1 MVNTAGNDSNDPA
14 RPVVVVGAGIAGLTA
29 ARELV
34 RRGLPVLLIERLP
47 MVGGLARCF
56 RYGDF
61 TFDIGPHRFHTY
73 SERAMGLIREALGE
87 RYVLIDRCSSVYL
100 FGRYH
105 TWPLGTSSIFR
116 LPPSVL
122 LRCLGDLLRGS
133 RGEKKGDEV
142 SEDDQSFA
150 DYIINRYGPT
160 LYDVFFKGYTT
171 KFAHCTPEKLHHS
184 WASQSIHRATI
195 DRRYQQGSLLDI
207 LRIAL
212 LPKPKVTKFIYPEGG
227 IDLYSE
233 LVRDA
238 YLEDGG
244 RLVTGVEDLGLESD
258 GERVTA
264 VSFGGERVEPSWI
277 VWTAPPGDLAAGLG
291 VDLPRLDFLT
301 LLIFNVEVSGRVKT
315 PNQWTYFS
323 DSDLAISR
331 ITFPR
336 NFHPDLV
343 PRDKDGLCV
352 EVTWAG
358 GPPSEA
364 ELDRIKNQVVDELEK
379 VRLVNRERVE
389 RVHCEVVPAAYP
401 VYRMDYPNQLAQ
413 FVHRLSPFKNL
424 LCLGRCG
431 TFWYNNMDDSIEA
444 GLDLAEALA
453 GAGPTALC
461 PQRDH
466 AGVIWPAGQR
476 EEFRLT

>member
-1 MVNTAGNDSNDPA
+1 MESNGIKGQIDPG

-29 ARELV
+29 ARELT
-34 RRGLPVLLIERLP
+34 RRGVPVLLIERLFE
-47 MVGGLARCF
+47 VGGLARCF

-73 SERAMGLIREALGE
+73 SERALGLIREALGE

-116 LPPSVL
+116 LPPTVL
-122 LRCLGDLLRGS
+122 LRCLGDLLRGR
-133 RGEKKGDEV
+133 RGGKGDETP
-142 SEDDQSFA
+142 EDDQSFK
-150 DYIINRYGPT
+150 DYIVNRYGPT
-160 LYDVFFKGYTT
+160 LYEVFFEGYTT
-171 KFAHCTPEKLHHS
+171 KFAHCTPDRLHHS

-227 IDLYSE
+227 IDLYPE

-238 YLEDGG
+238 FLGDGG
-244 RLVTGVEDLGLESD
+244 RLVTGVEDLALETD

-264 VSFGGERVEPSWI
+264 VSFQGERVEPSWL
-277 VWTAPPGDLAAGLG
+277 VWTAPPGDLAGGLG
-291 VDLPRLDFLT
+291 VDLPRLDFLS

-331 ITFPR
+331 ISFPR
-336 NFHPDLV
+336 NFHPGLV
-343 PRDKDGLCV
+343 PEGKDGLCV

-358 GPPSEA
+358 EPPAAE
-364 ELDRIKNQVVDELEK
+364 ELDRIRKQVVGELET
-379 VRLVNRERVE
+379 VGLVDRGRVE
-389 RVHCEVVPAAYP
+389 RVHCEMVTGAYP
-401 VYRMDYPNQLAQ
+401 VYRLDYPRQLAQ
-413 FVHRLSPFKNL
+413 FVHRLSPFANL

-453 GAGPTALC
+453 GPGPSALC
-461 PQRDH
+461 PQHEH

-476 EEFRLT
+476 EEFLLT

>member
-1 MVNTAGNDSNDPA
+1 MESTNNGQIDTS

-29 ARELV
+29 ARELT

-47 MVGGLARCF
+47 EVGGLARCF

-73 SERAMGLIREALGE
+73 SERALALIREALGE
-87 RYVLIDRCSSVYL
+87 QYVLIDRCSSVYL
-100 FGRYH
+100 FRRYH

-122 LRCLGDLLRGS
+122 LRCLRDLLTGRRG
-133 RGEKKGDEV
+133 GDR
-142 SEDDQSFA
+142 DDDAGGDQSFEE
-150 DYIINRYGPT
+150 YIVSRYGPT

-171 KFAHCTPEKLHHS
+171 KFAHCTPDRLHYS

-195 DRRYQQGSLLDI
+195 DRRYQQGSLFDV

-227 IDLYSE
+227 IDLYAE
-233 LVRDA
+233 RVRDA
-238 YLEDGG
+238 FLGDGG
-244 RLVTGVEDLGLESD
+244 RLVTGVEDLALESD

-264 VSFGGERVEPSWI
+264 VRFQGQRVEPSWM
-277 VWTAPPGDLAAGLG
+277 VWTAPPADLAAGLG
-291 VDLPRLDFLT
+291 VDLPRLDFLS
-301 LLIFNVEVSGRVKT
+301 LLIFNVEVSGQVET

-331 ITFPR
+331 ISFPR
-336 NFHPDLV
+336 NFHPGLV
-343 PRDKDGLCV
+343 PAGKDGLCV
-352 EVTWAG
+352 EVTWPG
-358 GPPSEA
+358 EPPPA
-364 ELDRIKNQVVDELEK
+364 EELARIQEQVVGELEA
-379 VRLVNRERVE
+379 VRLVERSRVE
-389 RVHCEVVPAAYP
+389 RVHSEVVRGAYP
-401 VYRMDYPNQLAQ
+401 VYRMEYPQQLAS
-413 FVHRLSPFKNL
+413 FVHQLSPFANL

-453 GAGPTALC
+453 GPGPSALC
-461 PQRDH
+461 PQHEH

>member
-1 MVNTAGNDSNDPA
+1 MESSEQRRIDAS

-34 RRGLPVLLIERLP
+34 RRGLPVLLIERLTE
-47 MVGGLARCF
+47 VGGLARCF

-73 SERAMGLIREALGE
+73 SERALALIREALGGQ
-87 RYVLIDRCSSVYL
+87 YVLIDRCSSVYL

-105 TWPLGTSSIFR
+105 AWPLGISSIFR

-122 LRCLGDLLRGS
+122 LRCLADLLRGRRGGKS
-133 RGEKKGDEV
+133 REV
-142 SEDDQSFA
+142 PEGDQSFE
-150 DYIINRYGPT
+150 DYIVSRYGPT

-171 KFAHCTPEKLHHS
+171 KFAHCTPDRLHHS

-195 DRRYQQGSLLDI
+195 DRRYQQGSLLNV

-227 IDLYSE
+227 IDLYPG

-238 YLEDGG
+238 FLQDGG
-244 RLVTGVEDLGLESD
+244 QLVTGVEDLALETG
-258 GERVTA
+258 GEGITA
-264 VSFGGERVEPSWI
+264 VRFRDQRVEPAWL
-277 VWTAPPGDLAAGLG
+277 VWTAPPGDLASGLG
-291 VDLPRLDFLT
+291 LELPRLDFLS
-301 LLIFNVEVSGRVKT
+301 LLIFNVEVAGLVET

-323 DSDLAISR
+323 DANLAISR
-331 ITFPR
+331 ISFPR
-336 NFHPDLV
+336 NFHPRLV
-343 PRDKDGLCV
+343 PSGKDGLCV
-352 EVTWAG
+352 EVTWPGA
-358 GPPSEA
+358 PPPA
-364 ELDRIKNQVVDELEK
+364 KELKRIGEQVVGELEA
-379 VRLVNRERVE
+379 VGLVDRGRVE
-389 RVHCEVVPAAYP
+389 RVHGEVITGAYP
-401 VYRMDYPNQLAQ
+401 VYRMDYPRQLAA
-413 FVHRLSPFKNL
+413 FVHRLSPFANL

-444 GLDLAEALA
+444 GLDLAQALA
-453 GAGPTALC
+453 GPGPSALC
-461 PQRDH
+461 PQREH

-476 EEFRLT
+476 DEFRLT